1 MDRHKTLPPEPTRQQ
16 DPEQLGS
23 FSPETYIQL
32 LEDENEQLRLRNQ
45 ELIKQMRALEA
56 KLAAEIQTKASL
68 SENLKET
75 KGEIR
80 RRDETIANIAG
91 RIVQEFQRYA
101 DSVQA
106 QSVEEGYIPIGYS
119 YFDSSS

>member
-1 MDRHKTLPPEPTRQQ
+1 
-16 DPEQLGS
+16 
-23 FSPETYIQL
+23 
-32 LEDENEQLRLRNQ
+32 
-45 ELIKQMRALEA
+45 MRALEA

-91 RIVQEFQRYA
+91 RIVQEFGAMPTPYKLSLWKKDTFRLAIAISIQVLEISLNKFQILRNR
-101 DSVQA
+101 S
-106 QSVEEGYIPIGYS
+106 
-119 YFDSSS
+119 